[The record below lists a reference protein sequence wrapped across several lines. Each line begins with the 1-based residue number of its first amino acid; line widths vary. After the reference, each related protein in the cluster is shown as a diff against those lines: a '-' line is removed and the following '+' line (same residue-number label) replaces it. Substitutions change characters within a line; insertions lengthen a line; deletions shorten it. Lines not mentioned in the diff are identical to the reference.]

1 MTDDKAALGT
11 RGSLR
16 RRLRRFVVR
25 AVRRSR
31 LLPSTMPD
39 RLGQD
44 DELAGTA
51 LRESVLVYFPDTR
64 ESLYQLRQWYGPLA
78 KLHERHPLVVVF
90 QDSRTARIA
99 AAESGLRCLTVAR
112 YGTLDALLARSE
124 VKLAIYVN
132 HSPQNFANLRFLSLA
147 HVHLSH
153 GDGDKGV
160 NVSNQLKAYDF
171 NFVAGQAGI
180 DRVAQYTMLYD
191 AAART
196 IAIGRPQLD
205 FAAPARTGARP
216 AGTLP
221 TVLYAPTWEGAQPSM
236 AYSSVA
242 THGEALVGALLA
254 SGRFRVVYRP
264 HPLTG
269 VTDDAVGVAD
279 LRLRELIDNAAAGGH
294 RVDVGGDFSVAA
306 ADSDLL
312 ICDVSAVAVDYLP
325 TGKPLIVTTPS
336 DTQVVAAETRLL
348 RTVPR
353 LTAADA
359 ARIADLVTEQL
370 DVDPGRQQ
378 RLDLVEYDV
387 GDTTPGVA
395 TKRFI
400 EACEHVMD
408 IRDRAWAE
416 VRSRGPAGP

>member
-1 MTDDKAALGT
+1 MTDDKPALGT

-16 RRLRRFVVR
+16 RRLRRFAVR

-31 LLPSTMPD
+31 LLPATMPD

-44 DELAGTA
+44 DELAGSA
-51 LRESVLVYFPDTR
+51 LRESVMVYFPDTR

-90 QDSRTARIA
+90 QDSRTARVA
-99 AAESGLRCLTVAR
+99 AAESGLRCLTIAR

-132 HSPQNFANLRFLSLA
+132 HSPQNFANLRFLSLV

-180 DRVAQYTMLYD
+180 DRAARYTMLYD
-191 AAART
+191 APART

-205 FAAPARTGARP
+205 FAAPARSDAGPGA
-216 AGTLP
+216 LP
-221 TVLYAPTWEGAQPSM
+221 TVLYAPTWEGGQPSM

-242 THGEALVGALLA
+242 THGEAIVGALLA
-254 SGRFRVVYRP
+254 SGQCRVVYRP

-279 LRLRELIDNAAAGGH
+279 LRVRELIDKAAAGGH
-294 RVDVGGDFSVAA
+294 RVDVGSDFSVAA
-306 ADSDLL
+306 AESDLL

-325 TGKPLIVTTPS
+325 SGKPLIVTTPA
-336 DTQVVAAETRLL
+336 DARVVAAETRLL

-359 ARIADLVTEQL
+359 PGVAELVAEQL
-370 DVDPGRQQ
+370 SVDPGRRQ
-378 RLDLVEYDV
+378 RLDLVEYYV

-395 TKRFI
+395 TKRFV
-400 EACEHVMD
+400 EACERVMD
-408 IRDRAWAE
+408 VRDRAWAD
-416 VRSRGPAGP
+416 VRGRGPAGP

>member
-1 MTDDKAALGT
+1 MTDGGSTPAT

-90 QDSRTARIA
+90 QDSRTARVA
-99 AAESGLRCLTVAR
+99 AAESGLRCITVAR
-112 YGTLDALLARSE
+112 YGTLDALLARSG

-132 HSPQNFANLRFLSLA
+132 HSPQNFANLRFLSLV

-180 DRVAQYTMLYD
+180 DRAAQYTMLYD
-191 AAART
+191 APART

-205 FAAPARTGARP
+205 FAPPSGSGERP
-216 AGTLP
+216 AGALP
-221 TVLYAPTWEGAQPSM
+221 TVLYAPTWEGGQPSM

-242 THGEALVGALLA
+242 THGEAIIGALLA

-269 VTDDAVGVAD
+269 VTDDAIGVAD
-279 LRLRELIDNAAAGGH
+279 LRLRALVEQSSAGGH
-294 RVDVGGDFSVAA
+294 RVDVGTDFSVAA
-306 ADSDLL
+306 AESDLL

-325 TGKPLIVTTPS
+325 TGKPLIITTPA
-336 DTQVVAAETRLL
+336 DPGVVAAQTRLL
-348 RTVPR
+348 HTVPR
-353 LTAADA
+353 LAAADA
-359 ARIADLVTEQL
+359 ARVADVVGEQL
-370 DVDPGRQQ
+370 TLDPARQE
-378 RLDLVEYDV
+378 RLELIEYYV
-387 GDTTPGVA
+387 GDTTHGVA

-400 EACEHVMD
+400 EACERVMD

-416 VRSRGPAGP
+416 VRGRGPAGP